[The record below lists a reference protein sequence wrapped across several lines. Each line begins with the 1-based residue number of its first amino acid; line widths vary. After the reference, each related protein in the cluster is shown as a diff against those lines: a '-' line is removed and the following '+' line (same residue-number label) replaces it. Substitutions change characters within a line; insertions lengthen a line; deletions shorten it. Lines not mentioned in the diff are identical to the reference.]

1 MEISTPFI
9 QRPIATSLLMLL
21 VLLLGV
27 AGYLL
32 MPIAALP
39 QVELPT
45 IQVSADLPG
54 ASAEV
59 MATSVAAP
67 LERQLALISN
77 VTELSST
84 SAQGS
89 SSITIQFDLSRNI
102 DAAAQDV
109 QAAINAAAGL
119 LPKSLPNPPT
129 YEKANPADFQIMS
142 LAVTSKTLPL
152 AQLNIYADTYI
163 AQRLSRIKGVGL
175 IDLHGEQ
182 KPAVR
187 VQIDPNK
194 LAALQLGLEQV
205 RSALAAA
212 TVNEP
217 KGTLDGA
224 RRSVTVDSTDQITRA
239 SEYDA
244 LILAYR
250 NGAPIRVR
258 DVGQAIDGVEDVRQ
272 AAWVRDQRAIIV
284 DIHKQPG
291 YNVVETVDQIKR
303 ALPELERSLPAAV
316 DVEVVNDRT
325 QTIRAALREIQ
336 RTLALTV
343 ALVVLVVFVFLRG
356 LWVTLIPASAIPL
369 SILGTFAVMHALG
382 YSVDNLSLMG
392 ITIAVGFV
400 VDDAIVVIEN
410 IVRHVESGESPLHA
424 AINGARQVAFTVV
437 SMTLSLIAALIPL
450 LFMGGVTGRLF
461 REFSVTVSV
470 ALLVS
475 AVVSLTVTPMLCRI
489 FLPLDRRRVPGR
501 VSMAAERAFQSTLAL
516 YDRTLAWVLERP
528 RATLTLTIAILLLTV
543 ALYGVIP
550 KGFFPQQD
558 TGQIIG
564 TSEAPLDISVPEM
577 SKRQLALVRA
587 VQDDPDVASVYSW
600 IGPPAIGNGRLVIN
614 LRPFRERHRTAAEI
628 MARLKSTVA
637 EVQGI
642 QLRMRTRQELQIG
655 GRASST
661 QFQYTL
667 QDVDLKELYAFTPKL
682 IARLSLLPELAD
694 VTSDLQDGAP
704 RTMVIIDRDRAATL
718 GITPQAVDD
727 TLYDALGQRQVAT
740 IYTQIDQYRVVL
752 EVEPDRK
759 LDAGVLQ
766 DMYVP
771 SSFGHLV
778 PMAAFTRLEDSR
790 IPLTISHQDQ
800 FPAVTLSFNLAAG
813 VALGDAV
820 NAVERALARMTD
832 LPATLRGSFEGTA
845 QAFKSSL
852 GSQIYLIA
860 AAILAVYIV
869 LGVLYES
876 YVHPITILS
885 TIPSAGIGALLAL
898 MLFGYDLGVISLIGI
913 ILLIGIVKKNAIM
926 MVDVAL
932 DSERRERMSSEAAIR
947 YACHLRFR
955 PIMMTTGAAILG
967 ALPLALG
974 TGAGSEVR
982 APLGVAIVGGLLFS
996 QFLTLYT
1003 TPVVYLY
1010 IDRVN
1015 RFKARQPAREPS
1027 PEPSPK
1033 SSPAQ

>member
-1 MEISTPFI
+1 MDISTPFI

-45 IQVSADLPG
+45 IQVSTDLPG

-67 LERQLALISN
+67 LERQLALISGI
-77 VTELSST
+77 TELSST
-84 SAQGS
+84 SALGS

-119 LPKSLPNPPT
+119 LPRNLPNPPT

-142 LAVTSKTLPL
+142 LAVTSNTLPL
-152 AQLNIYADTYI
+152 SQLNVYADSYI
-163 AQRLSRIKGVGL
+163 AQRLSRVRGVGL

-187 VQIDPNK
+187 VQINPNK
-194 LAALQLGLEQV
+194 LASLQLGLEQV
-205 RSALAAA
+205 RAALATA

-217 KGTLDGA
+217 KGTLDGP

-258 DVGQAIDGVEDVRQ
+258 DVGQAIDGVEDVKQ
-272 AAWVRDQRAIIV
+272 AAWVRDRPAIIV

-291 YNVVETVDQIKR
+291 FNVVETVDQIKQL
-303 ALPELERSLPAAV
+303 LPELMRSLPASV

-336 RTLALTV
+336 RTLAITA
-343 ALVVLVVFVFLRG
+343 ALVVMVVFVFLRG
-356 LWVTLIPASAIPL
+356 VWVTLIPASAIPL
-369 SILGTFAVMHALG
+369 SILGTFAVMYALG

-410 IVRHVESGESPLHA
+410 IVRHVESGAAPLRA
-424 AINGARQVAFTVV
+424 AIDGARQVAFTVV

-450 LFMGGVTGRLF
+450 LFMGGVAGRLF

-489 FLPLDRRRVPGR
+489 FLPLDRRRAPGPLAARSER
-501 VSMAAERAFQSTLAL
+501 VFQSVLAL
-516 YDRTLAWVLERP
+516 YDRTLAWVLARP
-528 RATLTLTIAILLLTV
+528 RATLTLTLAILVLTV
-543 ALYGVIP
+543 VLYVVIP

-558 TGQIIG
+558 TGQILG
-564 TSEAPLDISVPEM
+564 ATEAPIDISVPEM
-577 SKRQLALVRA
+577 SQRQLALVR
-587 VQDDPDVASVYSW
+587 VVKDDPDVQSVYSW
-600 IGPPAIGNGRLVIN
+600 IGPPAIGNGRVVIN
-614 LRPFRERHRTAAEI
+614 LKPFRDRRSTAGQV
-628 MARLKSTVA
+628 MTRLKRAVA
-637 EVQGI
+637 GVHGI
-642 QLRMRTRQELQIG
+642 QLRMRTRQDLQIG

-667 QDVDLKELYAFTPKL
+667 QDVDLKELYAMTPKL
-682 IARLSLLPELAD
+682 IARLSSLPQLSD

-704 RTMVIIDRDRAATL
+704 RTTVIIDRDRAGSF
-718 GITPQAVDD
+718 GISPQVIDD

-740 IYTQIDQYRVVL
+740 IFTQIDQYRVVL
-752 EVEPDRK
+752 EIDPAHK
-759 LDAGVLQ
+759 LDAGALQ
-766 DMYVP
+766 EMYVP
-771 SSFGHLV
+771 GANGRLV

-790 IPLTISHQDQ
+790 IPLTIGHQDQ

-820 NAVERALARMTD
+820 NAVEAALGRMTD
-832 LPATLRGSFEGTA
+832 IPVTLRGSFEGTA

-852 GSQIYLIA
+852 GSQPYLIA

-932 DSERRERMSSEAAIR
+932 ESERRDRMSSESAIR
-947 YACHLRFR
+947 HACHLRFR

-1010 IDRVN
+1010 IDRIN
-1015 RFKARQPAREPS
+1015 RFRIRESPGAVSTPEAR
-1027 PEPSPK
+1027 
-1033 SSPAQ
+1033 SSVWPI

>member
-1 MEISTPFI
+1 MNISAPFI

-21 VLLLGV
+21 LLLLGV

-45 IQVSADLPG
+45 IQISTDLPG

-59 MATSVAAP
+59 MATSVSAP
-67 LERQLALISN
+67 LERQLALISG

-84 SAQGS
+84 SALGN
-89 SSITIQFDLSRNI
+89 SSITIQFDISRNI

-109 QAAINAAAGL
+109 QAAINSAAGL
-119 LPKSLPNPPT
+119 LPRNLPNPPT

-142 LAVTSKTLPL
+142 LAVTSDTLPL
-152 AQLNIYADTYI
+152 SQLNVYADTYI
-163 AQRLSRIKGVGL
+163 AQRLSRVQGVGL

-194 LAALQLGLEQV
+194 LSSLQLSLEQV
-205 RSALAAA
+205 RAALGTA

-217 KGTLDGA
+217 KGTLDGPQ
-224 RRSVTVDSTDQITRA
+224 RSVTVDSTDQITRA
-239 SEYDA
+239 SDYDA

-258 DVGQAIDGVEDVRQ
+258 DVGQAIDGVEDIRQ
-272 AAWVRDQRAIIV
+272 AAWVRDHRAIIV

-291 YNVVETVDQIKR
+291 FNVVETVDQIKQL
-303 ALPELERSLPAAV
+303 LPELERSLPASV
-316 DVEVVNDRT
+316 EVEVVNDRT

-336 RTLALTV
+336 RTLAITA

-356 LWVTLIPASAIPL
+356 VWVTLIPASAIPL
-369 SILGTFAVMHALG
+369 SILGTFAVMYVLG
-382 YSVDNLSLMG
+382 YSVDNLSLMA

-410 IVRHVESGESPLHA
+410 IVRHVEGGEAPLSA
-424 AINGARQVAFTVV
+424 AINGARQVAFTVA

-450 LFMGGVTGRLF
+450 LFMGGVAGRLF

-501 VSMAAERAFQSTLAL
+501 LAQGSERAFQWLLAL
-516 YDRTLAWVLERP
+516 YDRTLAWVLARS
-528 RATLTLTIAILLLTV
+528 RATLALTLAILVLTV
-543 ALYGVIP
+543 VLYTFIP

-564 TSEAPLDISVPEM
+564 TTEAPLDISVPEM
-577 SKRQLALVRA
+577 SQRQLDLVRA
-587 VQDDPDVASVYSW
+587 VKDDPDVQSVYSW
-600 IGPPAIGNGRLVIN
+600 IGPPVIGNGRLVIN
-614 LRPFRERHRTAAEI
+614 LKPFRERRSTAAQV
-628 MARLKSTVA
+628 MSRLKRAAAGVS
-637 EVQGI
+637 GI
-642 QLRMRTRQELQIG
+642 QLHMRPRQDLQIG

-667 QDVDLKELYAFTPKL
+667 QDVDLKELYAMTPKL
-682 IARLSLLPELAD
+682 IARLSSLPQLAD

-704 RTMVIIDRDRAATL
+704 RTTVIIDRDRASTL
-718 GITPQAVDD
+718 GINPQVIDD

-740 IYTQIDQYRVVL
+740 IFTQIDQYRVVL
-752 EVEPDRK
+752 EVDPAHK
-759 LDAGVLQ
+759 LDAAALQ
-766 DMYVP
+766 EMYVP
-771 SSFGHLV
+771 SASGRLV
-778 PMAAFTRLEDSR
+778 PMAVFTRLEDSR
-790 IPLTISHQDQ
+790 IPLTIGHQDQ
-800 FPAVTLSFNLAAG
+800 FPAVTLSFNLANG

-820 NAVERALARMTD
+820 NAVEAALARMTD
-832 LPATLRGSFEGTA
+832 LPVTLRGSFEGTA
-845 QAFKSSL
+845 QAFKASL
-852 GSQIYLIA
+852 GSQPYLIL

-898 MLFGYDLGVISLIGI
+898 MLFGYDLSLISLIGI

-932 DSERRERMSSEAAIR
+932 ESERRDRMTSEAAIR
-947 YACHLRFR
+947 HACHLRFR

-1015 RFKARQPAREPS
+1015 RFRARGWAPAGDR
-1027 PEPSPK
+1027 
-1033 SSPAQ
+1033 A